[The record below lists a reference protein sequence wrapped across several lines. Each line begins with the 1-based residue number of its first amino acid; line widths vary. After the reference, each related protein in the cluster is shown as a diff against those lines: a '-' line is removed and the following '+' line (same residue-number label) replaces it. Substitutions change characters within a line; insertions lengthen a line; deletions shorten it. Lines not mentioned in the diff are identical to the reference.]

1 MRKLKPK
8 RSDGA
13 DAFIPESAQG
23 SGTTDDL
30 AEYLAEQYLRSAG
43 GEESEEDTRDAV
55 LAEEMG
61 GPFVETLAED
71 EFSLSEESVKLDG
84 RAGGIEPSAAATLRS
99 ALPQAVGSLAIAAP
113 DEELEDQPEEL
124 EEPSDGE
131 EDGVSQ
137 VRGIARLAN
146 PEAEPASRVEANIK
160 IDDGD
165 PDASLG

>member
-13 DAFIPESAQG
+13 DAFIPESAQA

-71 EFSLSEESVKLDG
+71 EFSLSEENLKIDA
-84 RAGGIEPSAAATLRS
+84 RSALTDPLAPATLRS

-113 DEELEDQPEEL
+113 DEELEDESDEL
-124 EEPSDGE
+124 DGE
-131 EDGVSQ
+131 NAEGEDQDGEVGVS
-137 VRGIARLAN
+137 ARLAN
-146 PEAEPASRVEANIK
+146 PDAEPASRVGANIK
-160 IDDGD
+160 IGTAG
-165 PDASLG
+165 PGASRG